1 MYMDC
6 ECSAKEAITNC
17 INIIL
22 RRVDGS
28 LPSSAP
34 STGFP
39 ELDHCLDGGFYSS
52 QLIAIGAAP
61 STGKTAFAISLI
73 RNMLKA
79 DTKILFFSP
88 EESVS
93 NITKR
98 LIASIAHL
106 SLKHILE
113 TDLSDE
119 GELDRILDASDIIYE
134 SDSLYFVDIPRI
146 RIETLKAVTRR
157 LHYNESVNCI
167 IIDDIDAIT
176 TEQNQIITE
185 ELKDLALELNISV
198 VTTFQGFWEEH
209 KQETQAGVADC
220 RRCTAERIAR
230 VADAVIFLERDIH
243 IPTENSE
250 DGRTCC
256 QMAKA
261 IVAKNRY
268 GSKGTINL
276 VFNTLS
282 ASFENIVRP

>member
-17 INIIL
+17 INFIL

-28 LPSSAP
+28 LPSLAP

-113 TDLSDE
+113 TDLSKFTHEQLANYTHDE
-119 GELDRILDASDIIYE
+119 IRNSSELRGG
-134 SDSLYFVDIPRI
+134 
-146 RIETLKAVTRR
+146 
-157 LHYNESVNCI
+157 
-167 IIDDIDAIT
+167 
-176 TEQNQIITE
+176 Q
-185 ELKDLALELNISV
+185 
-198 VTTFQGFWEEH
+198 
-209 KQETQAGVADC
+209 
-220 RRCTAERIAR
+220 
-230 VADAVIFLERDIH
+230 
-243 IPTENSE
+243 
-250 DGRTCC
+250 
-256 QMAKA
+256 
-261 IVAKNRY
+261 
-268 GSKGTINL
+268 
-276 VFNTLS
+276 
-282 ASFENIVRP
+282 